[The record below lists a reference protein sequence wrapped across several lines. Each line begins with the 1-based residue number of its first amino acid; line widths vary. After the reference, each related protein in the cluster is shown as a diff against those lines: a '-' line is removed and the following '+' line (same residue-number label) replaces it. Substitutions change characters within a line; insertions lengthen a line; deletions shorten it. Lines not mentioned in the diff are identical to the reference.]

1 MTLLR
6 SIVLIF
12 ALLAQAMPV
21 QAMMCGGQEPVTC
34 EMGCCAAVA
43 ASERDAC
50 SCAGDTS
57 APAKP
62 LNTPPASSREIVPQV
77 VWTMIEEMPSLASVS
92 VDLEKKSAR
101 FIQRQLT
108 VQPHVRLPVLF
119 CSFLN

>member
-12 ALLAQAMPV
+12 AVLAQAMPV
-21 QAMMCGGQEPVTC
+21 QAMMRGAQEPVTC

-43 ASERDAC
+43 ATEMDAC
-50 SCAGDTS
+50 ACADTS

-62 LNTPPASSREIVPQV
+62 LNTPPATGREIVPQV
-77 VWTMIEEMPSLASVS
+77 VWTLVAEAPLMTRPVKH
-92 VDLEKKSAR
+92 LEKEGSC
-101 FIQRQLT
+101 FIQRDLT
-108 VQPHVRLPVLF
+108 AQPHVRLPVLF